1 MARINLRPWR
11 EELRAEKQKQ
21 FLSILLGFFVISGGI
36 GFLWH
41 QHVVGAIDYQQ
52 QRNSYISNEITQ
64 LEKQIREIKE
74 LKKRKAALIERM
86 QVIQDLQGKRPVI
99 VRLFDEMVRAV
110 PEGVYLTS
118 WSNKTG
124 TLALTGVGDSNS
136 RISNLMRML
145 DGSDWFKEPNLTSVK
160 AFSGN
165 KRTAGSEARS
175 SFVMSIKQETPAAKT
190 DGESQK

>member
-21 FLSILLGFFVISGGI
+21 FLHVLLGFLIISGGI

-41 QHVVGAIDYQQ
+41 QHVLGTIDYQQ
-52 QRNSYISNEITQ
+52 QRNNYISNEIAQ

-74 LKKRKAALIERM
+74 LKKRRTALIERM
-86 QVIQDLQGKRPVI
+86 RVIQDLQGKRPVI

-110 PEGVYLTS
+110 PEGIYLTS
-118 WSNKTG
+118 WSNKAG
-124 TLALTGVGDSNS
+124 RQALTGVGDSNS
-136 RISNLMRML
+136 RISNLMRL
-145 DGSDWFKEPNLTSVK
+145 LNRSDWFKEPNLTTVK

-165 KRTAGSEARS
+165 KKIADSETRS
-175 SFVMSIKQETPAAKT
+175 SFVMSIKQETPTAKG
-190 DGESQK
+190 DEGSQK